1 MNSSGF
7 RPEAKRWLADF
18 VLALGLFWIV
28 ALSCAAPHNHAHAV
42 SLPRHAVADQGPAST
57 SQVRMVDQSG
67 AELRVSREISG
78 AHTRILVLLSLSVA
92 ALTALNLAFWRHLRR
107 VYASPRR
114 GVWRRGN

>member
-67 AELRVSREISG
+67 AELRVWRDSG
-78 AHTRILVLLSLSVA
+78 AHTRILVLLSLAFA
-92 ALTALNLAFWRHLRR
+92 ALAALNLAFLRHLRR

-114 GVWRRGN
+114 GVWRRAR